1 MNPSAI
7 DLRLLRSFINTA
19 RFGSVTKAADALRL
33 TQPAL
38 SQHLRDL
45 TELIGVPL
53 FDRVGRGVVLTQ
65 NGTDL
70 FRELE
75 PLLQRLEILLT
86 TVKDKSKEVRGAMRV
101 GAIDTYA
108 RSLVVPAVADLL
120 ERHPLLTIEIQELPA
135 PDIDRGILSGEIDIG
150 VAFSR
155 LSSADIEQTTL
166 FEERLMLISRAKR
179 RNATAR
185 TASAR
190 EVSTIKLALLN
201 TSFAMR
207 KQIDTSF
214 ANAGLPLDVRAEAAN
229 VDSLVR
235 LVQASSLSSIVS
247 GLAVVGN
254 SRVDVRPIT
263 STDLKRTAALRWRR
277 GRSFSPAVQEFNA
290 ALLSQIKK
298 ATPRFAV
305 GSLSQH
311 PLIIR

>member
-155 LSSADIEQTTL
+155 PILNR
-166 FEERLMLISRAKR
+166 RLY
-179 RNATAR
+179 
-185 TASAR
+185 
-190 EVSTIKLALLN
+190 
-201 TSFAMR
+201 
-207 KQIDTSF
+207 
-214 ANAGLPLDVRAEAAN
+214 
-229 VDSLVR
+229 
-235 LVQASSLSSIVS
+235 
-247 GLAVVGN
+247 
-254 SRVDVRPIT
+254 
-263 STDLKRTAALRWRR
+263 LKRD
-277 GRSFSPAVQEFNA
+277 SC
-290 ALLSQIKK
+290 
-298 ATPRFAV
+298 
-305 GSLSQH
+305 
-311 PLIIR
+311 

>member
-1 MNPSAI
+1 
-7 DLRLLRSFINTA
+7 
-19 RFGSVTKAADALRL
+19 
-33 TQPAL
+33 
-38 SQHLRDL
+38 
-45 TELIGVPL
+45 
-53 FDRVGRGVVLTQ
+53 
-65 NGTDL
+65 
-70 FRELE
+70 
-75 PLLQRLEILLT
+75 
-86 TVKDKSKEVRGAMRV
+86 
-101 GAIDTYA
+101 
-108 RSLVVPAVADLL
+108 
-120 ERHPLLTIEIQELPA
+120 
-135 PDIDRGILSGEIDIG
+135 
-150 VAFSR
+150 
-155 LSSADIEQTTL
+155 
-166 FEERLMLISRAKR
+166 MLISRAKR

-305 GSLSQH
+305 SNS
-311 PLIIR
+311 